1 MSIKRFAI
9 FYERAAKTKGG
20 TAQLEKL
27 WPQPLS
33 AEELADIPD
42 DRWLSHMT
50 KCVFRAGFVW
60 RVIEKK
66 WPGFEDAFSGF
77 NPQGMAH
84 LSDERLER
92 IAQDERIV
100 RNAQKV
106 VTVRHN
112 AQFMLDIAQ
121 EHGSFAEFVAQ
132 WPGDDIVGLW
142 ALFKKRGSRLGGNTS
157 AMVLRGMGKDTFVL
171 SNDVCAALQ
180 AANVIERANPSSQ
193 AEMRAIQAAFN
204 QWVDESGLP
213 LSAISRTLAASVG

>member
-1 MSIKRFAI
+1 MAIKRFAI
-9 FYERAAKTKGG
+9 FYDRAVKIKGG
-20 TAQLEKL
+20 EDALKQL
-27 WPQPLS
+27 WPKVLS
-33 AEELADIPD
+33 ADELAGIPD

-60 RVIEKK
+60 RVIEQK

-84 LSDERLER
+84 LSDERLEQ

-112 AQFMLDIAQ
+112 AQFMLDIAA
-121 EHGSFAEFVAQ
+121 EHGSFAEFVAA
-132 WPGDDIVGLW
+132 WPSDDIVGLW
-142 ALFKKRGSRLGGNTS
+142 ALMKKRGSRLGGNTG
-157 AMVLRGMGKDTFVL
+157 AMVLRGMNKDTFVL

-180 AANVIERANPSSQ
+180 AANVIERPNPSSQ

-204 QWVDESGLP
+204 QWVDESGLA

>member
-1 MSIKRFAI
+1 MKFAP
-9 FYERAAKTKGG
+9 FYQQAVKVKGG
-20 TAQLEKL
+20 KDALEAL
-27 WPQPLS
+27 WPEALA
-33 AEELADIPD
+33 AEDLAEIAD

-60 RVIEKK
+60 RVIEQK

-84 LSDERLER
+84 LSDERLAE

-106 VTVRHN
+106 NTVRDN
-112 AQFMLDIAQ
+112 AIFILDIAA
-121 EHGSFAEFVAQ
+121 EHGSFAEFVAS

-142 ALFKKRGSRLGGNTS
+142 ALMKKRGSRLGGNTS

-171 SNDVCAALQ
+171 SNDVCTALQ
-180 AANVIERANPSSQ
+180 KAEVIARPNPSSQ
-193 AEMRAIQAAFN
+193 TEMKAIQAAFN
-204 QWVDESGLP
+204 AWQQESGLQ
-213 LSAISRTLAASVG
+213 LCQISRTLAASVG